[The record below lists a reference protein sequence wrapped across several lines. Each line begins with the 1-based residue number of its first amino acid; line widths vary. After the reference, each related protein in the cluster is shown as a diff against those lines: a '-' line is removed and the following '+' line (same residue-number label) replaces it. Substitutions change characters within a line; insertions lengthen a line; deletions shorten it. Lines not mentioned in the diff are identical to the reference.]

1 METNRLLSPTFCS
14 FGTISNNVR
23 EDRPSQTGPMGFAP
37 GPVLS
42 SGGQIDLATKLL
54 STDIHVTFD
63 PALEPGDEGM
73 SARNSK
79 VLSKGHAVS

>member
-1 METNRLLSPTFCS
+1 MEKNR
-14 FGTISNNVR
+14 V
-23 EDRPSQTGPMGFAP
+23 AP

-42 SGGQIDLATKLL
+42 SGGQIDLAMKPP
-54 STDIHVTFD
+54 SIDIHVTSD

-79 VLSKGHAVS
+79 V